1 MDGSAEKKRAQMY
14 FIRSSAKLT
23 KKIMAEDAE
32 LASNSASFPKRAR
45 EFSNKEKNVFLFC
58 VFSLLFVFFLERAA
72 AAVSFNSV
80 LNI

>member
-1 MDGSAEKKRAQMY
+1 
-14 FIRSSAKLT
+14 
-23 KKIMAEDAE
+23 MAEDAE
-32 LASNSASFPKRAR
+32 LASNSVVSKESER